1 MEKRTDWKSK
11 NQGGDKQKQKSKL
24 YPAPRRTAQEEE
36 NDKARKPYRGVI
48 SSRGSNKRPR
58 STFSILHKFA
68 LEEIGTNWVYAIW
81 LTEPPILCSVKVKA
95 SIFKASWYG
104 LSCTTTKRRAC
115 PNKCQKSFGETLDC
129 ISRLCDK
136 PKLSKITIVRQIPKI
151 SDLLQS
157 QPTAR
162 TNC

>member
-1 MEKRTDWKSK
+1 MSHWFSTGWWHFEFSFDESEIITLYENKTMRIFREC
-11 NQGGDKQKQKSKL
+11 QKLEL
-24 YPAPRRTAQEEE
+24 YNYAQSLT
-36 NDKARKPYRGVI
+36 KARFI
-48 SSRGSNKRPR
+48 

-115 PNKCQKSFGETLDC
+115 PNKCQKSFGEKLDC
-129 ISRLCDK
+129 IFCLCDK
-136 PKLSKITIVRQIPKI
+136 PKLSNYDCQTDTK
-151 SDLLQS
+151 DLRSLTES
-157 QPTAR
+157 ANR
-162 TNC
+162 ED

>member
-24 YPAPRRTAQEEE
+24 YRAPRRTAQEEE
-36 NDKARKPYRGVI
+36 NDKAREPYRGVI

-95 SIFKASWYG
+95 SIFKATWYG

-115 PNKCQKSFGETLDC
+115 PNKCQKSFGEKLDC
-129 ISRLCDK
+129 IFCLCDK
-136 PKLSKITIVRQIPKI
+136 PKLSNYDCQTDTK
-151 SDLLQS
+151 DLRSLTES
-157 QPTAR
+157 ANR
-162 TNC
+162 ED